1 MISPNMF
8 NLFIQPSILFVGM
21 DGSTPEQAEAFWLWH
36 FFGRLHPLMVH
47 FAVALLVVAGLMELT
62 TLRRYQS
69 KLRPGINLLV
79 YAGAS
84 GALLSVL
91 FGWLLADL
99 ESYGGETLAWH
110 RWSGVATAVLGLLAA
125 GLLWAMRK
133 KRLPSMIR
141 LYRATLFLA
150 AGGVSMAGH
159 FGASITHGEDYLT
172 SVTPW
177 AADSMAETSGSST
190 ASVSLASFPDS
201 LSHEDQARLNVGVR
215 TILAHNCYKCHSS
228 DKTEGGLRFDDRELA
243 LKGGDSGPAIVPGNL
258 PGSEL
263 YRRITLPAGHKEAM
277 PGKGKPLAKD
287 DIDLIAFWIEQG
299 APWPEGS
306 AVSVFPVAALEPRLP
321 ALPSPKNGLTN
332 PVDRL
337 VNAYFEE
344 NGVKWADPIDDRTYL
359 RRIYL
364 DIVGLLP
371 SPEELQAFATDTS
384 PDKRAAMA
392 EQLLN
397 RNDDYA
403 THWLTFWNDL
413 LRNDY
418 TGTGYITGGRYS
430 ISDWLYRSLAANT
443 PYKQFVMELLNPNE
457 ASMGFIQGIQW
468 RGVVNSSQSVPMQAA
483 QNVSQAI
490 LGLNLKCASCHDSF
504 VSDWKLEDAYAFA
517 NVFSEES
524 LEINRCDVP
533 TGEYA
538 DTRLLWNKLGEISRN
553 ASKKEK
559 AEQLAVNLTRNE
571 NGRLYR
577 TLVNRIWAQLM
588 GRGIVAPVDEMD
600 NAPWSQDLLDWLA
613 YDFVENDYN
622 IKKLIYLITTS
633 RTYQLPAVSVDDV
646 GKINAQD
653 YQFTGVLRKKMTAE
667 QFSDA
672 VSSTIFPI
680 YNHSQLKYNPYSQL
694 DLSKIQI
701 PFVRA
706 ALVQNDN
713 FLAALG
719 RPSRENVT
727 SSRENQSNL
736 LQAMELTNG
745 ETLNE
750 TLKNGARRWLQE
762 HGDAKDLVRNLYLHT
777 LNRAPSDQE
786 YSLAAKSL
794 GKNPKEE
801 SVQDLLWA
809 VVLSPEFQLI
819 N

>member
-1 MISPNMF
+1 
-8 NLFIQPSILFVGM
+8 
-21 DGSTPEQAEAFWLWH
+21 
-36 FFGRLHPLMVH
+36 
-47 FAVALLVVAGLMELT
+47 
-62 TLRRYQS
+62 
-69 KLRPGINLLV
+69 
-79 YAGAS
+79 
-84 GALLSVL
+84 
-91 FGWLLADL
+91 
-99 ESYGGETLAWH
+99 
-110 RWSGVATAVLGLLAA
+110 
-125 GLLWAMRK
+125 
-133 KRLPSMIR
+133 
-141 LYRATLFLA
+141 
-150 AGGVSMAGH
+150 
-159 FGASITHGEDYLT
+159 
-172 SVTPW
+172 
-177 AADSMAETSGSST
+177 
-190 ASVSLASFPDS
+190 
-201 LSHEDQARLNVGVR
+201 
-215 TILAHNCYKCHSS
+215 
-228 DKTEGGLRFDDRELA
+228 
-243 LKGGDSGPAIVPGNL
+243 
-258 PGSEL
+258 
-263 YRRITLPAGHKEAM
+263 
-277 PGKGKPLAKD
+277 
-287 DIDLIAFWIEQG
+287 
-299 APWPEGS
+299 
-306 AVSVFPVAALEPRLP
+306 
-321 ALPSPKNGLTN
+321 
-332 PVDRL
+332 
-337 VNAYFEE
+337 
-344 NGVKWADPIDDRTYL
+344 DRTYL

-750 TLKNGARRWLQE
+750 TLKNGARRLLQE
-762 HGDAKDLVRNLYLHT
+762 HGDPKELVGNLYLHT

-794 GKNPKEE
+794 GKKPKEE

>member
-1 MISPNMF
+1 MISLYAM
-8 NLFIQPSILFVGM
+8 NLFFILAFG
-21 DGSTPEQAEAFWLWH
+21 GSDIAMGEVETFWLWR

-47 FAVALLVVAGLMELT
+47 FPVALLLAAGLMELT
-62 TLRRYQS
+62 TLRKYDS

-79 YAGAS
+79 YAGAF

-110 RWSGVATAVLGLLAA
+110 RWTGLGTAVLSLLAA
-125 GLLWAMRK
+125 GLLWGITT
-133 KRLPSMIR
+133 KRHSSIIR
-141 LYRATLFLA
+141 LYRATLFLTV
-150 AGGVSMAGH
+150 GGVSIAGH
-159 FGASITHGEDYLT
+159 LGASITHGEDYLV

-177 AADSMAETSGSST
+177 VDDSLVEGSGSPS
-190 ASVSLASFPDS
+190 AAVSLSSFSDS
-201 LSHEDQARLNVGVR
+201 LTQEEQVRLNVGVR

-228 DKTEGGLRFDDRELA
+228 DKTEGGLRFDDKAMA
-243 LKGGDSGPAIVPGNL
+243 LKGGDSGPAIVAGNL
-258 PGSEL
+258 SESEL

-277 PGKGKPLAKD
+277 PGKGKPLAKE
-287 DIDLIAFWIEQG
+287 DIDLIAFWIERG
-299 APWPEGS
+299 APWPD
-306 AVSVFPVAALEPRLP
+306 AAAASVFPVAALEPRLP
-321 ALPSPKNGLTN
+321 VLPPPKNGLTN
-332 PVDRL
+332 PIDRL
-337 VNAYFEE
+337 VNAYFEQ
-344 NGVKWADPIDDRTYL
+344 NKLSWSDPIDDRTYL
-359 RRIYL
+359 RRLYL

-371 SPEELQAFATDTS
+371 SPEVLEAFAADTS
-384 PDKRAAMA
+384 PDKRALMA
-392 EQLLN
+392 EELLN

-403 THWLTFWNDL
+403 AHWLTFWNDL

-430 ISDWLYRSLAANT
+430 ISDWLYRSLAANK
-443 PYKQFVMELLNPNE
+443 PYKQFVMELLNPDA

-468 RGVVNSSQSVPMQAA
+468 RGVINSSQSVPMQAA

-538 DTRLLWNKLGEISRN
+538 DTRLLWSKLGEISRN

-600 NAPWSQDLLDWLA
+600 NTPWSQDLLDWLA
-613 YDFVENDYN
+613 YDFVENEYN

-633 RTYQLPAVSVDDV
+633 QTYQLPAVSVDDA
-646 GKINAQD
+646 GKINAQN
-653 YQFTGVLRKKMTAE
+653 YQFTGALRRKMTAE

-672 VSSTIFPI
+672 VSSTIFPV
-680 YNHSQLKYNPYSQL
+680 YENSQLKYNPYSHL
-694 DLSKIQI
+694 DLSKIQVS
-701 PFVRA
+701 FVRA
-706 ALVQNDN
+706 ALVQNDD
-713 FLAALG
+713 FLTALG

-727 SSRENQSNL
+727 SNRENQSNL

-745 ETLNE
+745 KTLNE
-750 TLKNGARRWLQE
+750 TLKKGARRWLDE
-762 HGDAKDLVRNLYLHT
+762 YKDTGLLVRDLYLHT
-777 LNRAPSDQE
+777 LNRVPNDRE
-786 YSLAAKSL
+786 YDLAVKSL
-794 GKNPKEE
+794 TQSPSEE
-801 SVQDLLWA
+801 GVQDLLWA
-809 VVLSPEFQLI
+809 VLLSPEFQLI